1 MLNVFFHKIWAVFH
15 SQVELWISAPTGV
28 TCQPTACPEKH
39 AATAAPHRDT
49 LALGAGEFGASVAKG
64 RRGNFAPHVSC
75 RWKGVILMPEISR
88 NHGLFF
94 FFFGGGMW
102 CIFFGL
108 KDGYFTHMVGW
119 VFQMCL
125 GTYKGNETTELL
137 IGLPVL
143 RLRHGWRDLWLNR
156 KNHLKPFEVLCCKA
170 LNLFE
175 GLRTLYHRVHRHSEE
190 PLKSF
195 VPVLFCKH
203 LCEQI

>member
-1 MLNVFFHKIWAVFH
+1 MLNVFFPQDCCEFH
-15 SQVELWISAPTGV
+15 PMGWLGRHR
-28 TCQPTACPEKH
+28 CPEKH

-49 LALGAGEFGASVAKG
+49 LALGAGEFGASV
-64 RRGNFAPHVSC
+64 RFLC
-75 RWKGVILMPEISR
+75 QE

-94 FFFGGGMW
+94 IGEW
-102 CIFFGL
+102 CI
-108 KDGYFTHMVGW
+108 
-119 VFQMCL
+119 L
-125 GTYKGNETTELL
+125 GEKMDISLTWSGESFKCALVPTKGNETTELL

-143 RLRHGWRDLWLNR
+143 KLRHGWRDLWLNR